1 MIFSSVINKNWGKK
15 NSDAGKCYVSLGKGR
30 PGCGT
35 ESLEKC
41 EQQVNLLVCNIAF
54 LGESLFWQNPSCPD
68 LAVWLELCGKAPLS
82 SLISEK
88 VLKASLAKGSAVR
101 CPSITCLFLFSN
113 QNKFSP
119 DVGRS
124 VRNLNRFCCWTV
136 LLSKPHCSDP
146 LLSPQCVPWEAWAA
160 LGGYCGVSLLTWSGQ
175 RDVTLPWT
183 HFELRAGFLLFH
195 CLFAMGRWQFLSPHS
210 SIAFGIFE
218 CGFENPDAVVHEN
231 ITCVFSCNYNVRTM

>member
-1 MIFSSVINKNWGKK
+1 MWDRK
-15 NSDAGKCYVSLGKGR
+15 LGKVWATGTSSAFQHSSFGR
-30 PGCGT
+30 
-35 ESLEKC
+35 
-41 EQQVNLLVCNIAF
+41 V
-54 LGESLFWQNPSCPD
+54 SLFWQNPSWPG

-101 CPSITCLFLFSN
+101 CPSITCLFLFPN

-119 DVGRS
+119 DIGRS

-136 LLSKPHCSDP
+136 LLSKPCCSDP
-146 LLSPQCVPWEAWAA
+146 LLSPQCVPWEAWGA

-183 HFELRAGFLLFH
+183 WFEWRAGFLLCH
-195 CLFAMGRWQFLSPHS
+195 SLFALGR
-210 SIAFGIFE
+210 
-218 CGFENPDAVVHEN
+218 
-231 ITCVFSCNYNVRTM
+231 